1 MFWRRKVTERDIER
15 EIRGHLE
22 LEAEEQRACGLAPP
36 EAGNAARRAFGN
48 PTLVAEDTRA
58 VWKWTTLG
66 HLFQDVKYALRTMR
80 KNPGFSAAAVLSLA
94 LGTGANT
101 AIFSLIDAL
110 LLRSL
115 PVHNPGEI
123 VQVMLVE
130 EGRAGSSF
138 GYPAIGALAARRDLF
153 AGLGGF
159 TAASFNLTSGDSVE
173 RVAGAWVTG
182 GYYQTLGL
190 QPFAGRL
197 LTAGDDQPDA
207 PPVAVLSYDYWD
219 RRFGHDFNVLGRSLQ
234 IEGKPVTLV
243 GVSPPGFIGANVGD
257 AANLTLPLA
266 ALPQL
271 IPSRAQQ
278 LESGSQWLRVLARLR
293 PGISIGIS
301 ITQAKAHLAVIWP
314 RMAPIATTP
323 RMNPQ
328 RRQALLAS
336 SIDLIPG
343 GTGYSYFR
351 EQFRRPLFILMGI
364 TGLVL
369 LIACAN
375 FANLLLARGTARAKE
390 IALRFAIGAGRGR
403 IVRQL
408 LTESLMLSLLG
419 AALGIALAG
428 IGSRLLVAL
437 LSTGRTAILLD
448 LRPDAR
454 VLLFTSAIAI
464 ATGILFGLVPALRA
478 TAAGPGPALKADAGI
493 TPRTRSRLLPALVTS
508 QVALSLVLLIGAG
521 LFVRTLRNLQ
531 QIDPGFRREG
541 VLLVLLDASRAGYR
555 AGNQGTRLT
564 AVYQE
569 LLDRYA
575 GLPGVVSA
583 SLSNNT
589 PLSGGIHSQPV
600 SINGQPPT
608 QESVHF
614 NSVSPRFFE
623 TLGTPRV
630 LGRDVT
636 EQDGPGAA
644 AVAIVNEA
652 FVRRYLPGVPP
663 MGQQVAMAEKRAKP
677 MEIVG
682 VVKDAVSF
690 SLREPPPPTVYV
702 PYLQNPEAIGF
713 VYFEIRAAGSLSQT
727 AALVRDDLRAR
738 FPQTPV
744 QAQVLP
750 LTEQVDRALIQER
763 LLAALGTCFGALALM
778 LAGVGLYGLLAYT
791 VTRST
796 SEIGI
801 RMALGALPGEV
812 LWLVLKSALRLV
824 GLGVAV
830 GIPAAWVASRLIAA
844 MLFGLTAT
852 DPLTIVGAT
861 LMLMLA
867 ALLAAFLPARRAIQ
881 VDPMVA
887 LRHE

>member
-1 MFWRRKVTERDIER
+1 
-15 EIRGHLE
+15 
-22 LEAEEQRACGLAPP
+22 
-36 EAGNAARRAFGN
+36 
-48 PTLVAEDTRA
+48 
-58 VWKWTTLG
+58 
-66 HLFQDVKYALRTMR
+66 
-80 KNPGFSAAAVLSLA
+80 
-94 LGTGANT
+94 
-101 AIFSLIDAL
+101 
-110 LLRSL
+110 
-115 PVHNPGEI
+115 
-123 VQVMLVE
+123 
-130 EGRAGSSF
+130 
-138 GYPAIGALAARRDLF
+138 
-153 AGLGGF
+153 
-159 TAASFNLTSGDSVE
+159 
-173 RVAGAWVTG
+173 
-182 GYYQTLGL
+182 
-190 QPFAGRL
+190 
-197 LTAGDDQPDA
+197 
-207 PPVAVLSYDYWD
+207 
-219 RRFGHDFNVLGRSLQ
+219 
-234 IEGKPVTLV
+234 
-243 GVSPPGFIGANVGD
+243 
-257 AANLTLPLA
+257 
-266 ALPQL
+266 
-271 IPSRAQQ
+271 
-278 LESGSQWLRVLARLR
+278 
-293 PGISIGIS
+293 
-301 ITQAKAHLAVIWP
+301 
-314 RMAPIATTP
+314 
-323 RMNPQ
+323 
-328 RRQALLAS
+328 
-336 SIDLIPG
+336 
-343 GTGYSYFR
+343 
-351 EQFRRPLFILMGI
+351 
-364 TGLVL
+364 
-369 LIACAN
+369 
-375 FANLLLARGTARAKE
+375 
-390 IALRFAIGAGRGR
+390 
-403 IVRQL
+403 
-408 LTESLMLSLLG
+408 
-419 AALGIALAG
+419 
-428 IGSRLLVAL
+428 
-437 LSTGRTAILLD
+437 
-448 LRPDAR
+448 

-478 TAAGPGPALKADAGI
+478 TAAGPGPALQADAGI

-531 QIDPGFRREG
+531 QIDTGFRREG
-541 VLLVLLDASRAGYR
+541 VLLVLLDASRAGY
-555 AGNQGTRLT
+555 QGTRLT

-608 QESVHF
+608 QESAHF

-630 LGRDVT
+630 LGRDFT
-636 EQDGPGAA
+636 EHDEPGAA

-663 MGQQVAMAEKRAKP
+663 MGQQVAMAEARAKP

-713 VYFEIRAAGSLSQT
+713 IYFEIRAGGSLSQT

-801 RMALGALPGEV
+801 RMALGAMPGEV
-812 LWLVLKSALRLV
+812 LWLVLQSALRLV

-830 GIPAAWVASRLIAA
+830 GILAAWVASRLVAA

-852 DPLTIVGAT
+852 DPLTILGAT